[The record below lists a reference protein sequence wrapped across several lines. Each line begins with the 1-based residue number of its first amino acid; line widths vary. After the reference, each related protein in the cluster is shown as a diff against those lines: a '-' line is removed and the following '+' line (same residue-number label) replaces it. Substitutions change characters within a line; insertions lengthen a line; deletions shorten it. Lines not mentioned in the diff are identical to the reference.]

1 MKNKYWIYII
11 AFIIIGFII
20 YFFISNTNT
29 NPQNYNATK
38 TEAIKN
44 NVNTEEVDKK
54 SEENKY
60 LNTNSNNDS
69 KAEKI
74 EEQNTNQDQ
83 HLQNSQ
89 SNNENQNLSNPNQNS
104 PSNEEEIAS
113 FSTKIYTK
121 DANRQ
126 KNISITCSTLNDTLV
141 ENGQTFSFCGTVG
154 PATSSK
160 GYQKADIF
168 DAKGNKKHGLGGGN
182 CQISTTLYNAV
193 LSVPT
198 LNVTERHPHSN
209 KVPYIQSGKDAA
221 VAYGSYDFK
230 FRNNSGNTIK
240 IKALPTE
247 NDITIKL
254 LKLS

>member
-11 AFIIIGFII
+11 AFGIIGFII
-20 YFFISNTNT
+20 YFFIINSNNSL
-29 NPQNYNATK
+29 QNYNTTK
-38 TEAIKN
+38 TEATQN
-44 NVNTEEVDKK
+44 NIDIGNY
-54 SEENKY
+54 ENN
-60 LNTNSNNDS
+60 NTNEQN
-69 KAEKI
+69 KI
-74 EEQNTNQDQ
+74 ENQQ
-83 HLQNSQ
+83 V
-89 SNNENQNLSNPNQNS
+89 QNS
-104 PSNEEEIAS
+104 PSNNENSTNSEKSQNIPKTEEEIAS

-121 DANRQ
+121 DASRQ
-126 KNISITCSTLNDTLV
+126 KNISITCSALNDTLV
-141 ENGQTFSFCGTVG
+141 ENGNTFSFCGTVG

-168 DAKGNKKHGLGGGN
+168 DAKGNKKKGLGGGN

-198 LNVTERHPHSN
+198 LTVTERHAHSN
-209 KVPYIQSGKDAA
+209 KVPYIQAGKDAA
-221 VAYGSYDFK
+221 VAYGSYDLKFK
-230 FRNNSGNTIK
+230 NNSGNTIK